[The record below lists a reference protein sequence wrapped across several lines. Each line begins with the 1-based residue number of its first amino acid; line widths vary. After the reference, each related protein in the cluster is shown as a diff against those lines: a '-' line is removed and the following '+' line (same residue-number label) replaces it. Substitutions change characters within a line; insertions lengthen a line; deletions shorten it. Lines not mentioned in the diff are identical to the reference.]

1 MVINAVIDERNGY
14 ADLLKLLS
22 NVPPFNTLKQREGE
36 VLAEFIYWYN
46 TYDDLS
52 EDIRQTMTFDYK
64 TKYQIMKKL
73 DISTE
78 QLNNYIY
85 FLRKKGFIVG
95 RSLKV
100 KLPNLSK
107 ISDVAIDFK
116 LKIKPYETDMVNDN
130 SGSGTTI

>member
-1 MVINAVIDERNGY
+1 MVINATIDYRNGY
-14 ADLLKLLS
+14 ADILKLLS
-22 NVPPFNTLKQREGE
+22 NVPPFNILKQRECE

-95 RSLKV
+95 RSLKI

-107 ISDVAIDFK
+107 ITDVAIDFK
-116 LKIKPYETDMVNDN
+116 LKIKPYEADMGNDN
-130 SGSGTTI
+130 SGSGTTV